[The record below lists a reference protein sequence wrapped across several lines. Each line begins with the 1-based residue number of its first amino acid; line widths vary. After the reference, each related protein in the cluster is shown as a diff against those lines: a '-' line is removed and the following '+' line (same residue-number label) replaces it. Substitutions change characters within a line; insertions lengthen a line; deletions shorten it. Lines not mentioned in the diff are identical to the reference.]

1 MMQKIR
7 QCLYAATALGG
18 AATLA
23 ACATMQ
29 PPHNAPGSLYAPQQE
44 ARLATTERAP
54 LCHAAT
60 IPDGLAG
67 LTEVPAHSFSNGA
80 DVLGPGDRVQLSIA
94 GDSARLTGTYIITGD
109 GAIELPGGM
118 RLQAAGQ
125 TPFALESEARRALIA
140 GGIVRSIAG
149 GVRLQRL
156 ELSGIDVA
164 VAGAVFFT
172 GTVRVGDR
180 AAEVRNLTVTY
191 PTAGDVNI
199 TRTLSTALRAAGG
212 IRPDA
217 AVQEIILIRG
227 NSWARIDMS
236 GALDGASTTDIR
248 LVAGDRVIVP
258 SVGCLQESLIRPTSI
273 TVSGVRVFMSNLSRP
288 AESNGSSAVGQQSTS
303 LPYGTRFLE
312 ALVSSNCVGG
322 SMMNAGR
329 HAVLIQRNPITGQTV
344 VLSRSVEQLVRG
356 ADRDQFNPYMM
367 PGDAMACYDSAAM
380 NLRDVISTV
389 SEAVTPYVLFRN
401 VGN

>member
-1 MMQKIR
+1 MR
-7 QCLYAATALGG
+7 QCLNVASALGG
-18 AATLA
+18 AAALA
-23 ACATMQ
+23 ACTTMA
-29 PPHNAPGSLYAPQQE
+29 PPRNAPGSLYAPQQE
-44 ARLATTERAP
+44 SRIESAERAP
-54 LCHAAT
+54 TCHAAT
-60 IPDGLAG
+60 MPDGLAA
-67 LTEVPAHSFSNGA
+67 LTQVPALSFANGA
-80 DVLGPGDRVQLSIA
+80 DVLGPGDRVQLGVA
-94 GDSARLTGTYIITGD
+94 GDTARLTGTYIITGD
-109 GAIELPGGM
+109 GAIELPGAI
-118 RLQAAGQ
+118 RLQAAGL
-125 TPFALESEARRALIA
+125 TPDALESAARHVLIA
-140 GGIVRSIAG
+140 NGIVRGITG
-149 GVRLQRL
+149 GVRLQRI

-164 VAGAVFFT
+164 VSGAVFFP
-172 GTVRVGDR
+172 GAVRVGDR

-217 AVQEIILIRG
+217 AAGEIVLIRG
-227 NSWARIDMS
+227 SQWARIDMS
-236 GALDGASTTDIR
+236 GALDGANSTDIR

-258 SVGCLQESLIRPTSI
+258 SLGCLQENLIRPTSI

-288 AESNGSSAVGQQSTS
+288 AASNASSSINRESTS

-356 ADRDQFNPYMM
+356 ADRDQYNPYMM